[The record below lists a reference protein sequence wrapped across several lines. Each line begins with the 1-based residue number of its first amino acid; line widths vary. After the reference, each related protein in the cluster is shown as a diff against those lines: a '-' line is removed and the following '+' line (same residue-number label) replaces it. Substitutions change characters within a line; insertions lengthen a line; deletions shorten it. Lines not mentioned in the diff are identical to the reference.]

1 VAKRAL
7 AAQELEFN
15 MQIYMSL
22 TVGQE
27 VNGVNVM
34 VKVEKA
40 STNKAL
46 IEKFI
51 SGKQNPWTE
60 SHPLNGANLMFFM
73 ERHLQEIEVD
83 TNE

>member
-1 VAKRAL
+1 
-7 AAQELEFN
+7 
-15 MQIYMSL
+15 MQIYISL
-22 TVGQE
+22 AVGQE
-27 VNGVNVM
+27 VNGANVM

-40 STNKAL
+40 STNKSS

-60 SHPLNGANLMFFM
+60 SQQLNNTNVMFFM

-83 TNE
+83 TNEQ

>member
-1 VAKRAL
+1 VDL
-7 AAQELEFN
+7 AAQELEFD
-15 MQIYMSL
+15 MQIYISL
-22 TVGQE
+22 AVGQE
-27 VNGVNVM
+27 VNGANVM

-40 STNKAL
+40 STNKSS

-60 SHPLNGANLMFFM
+60 SQQLNNTNVMFFM

-83 TNE
+83 TNEQ

>member
-1 VAKRAL
+1 MKVDL
-7 AAQELEFN
+7 AAQELEFD
-15 MQIYMSL
+15 MQIYISL
-22 TVGQE
+22 AVGQE
-27 VNGVNVM
+27 VNGANVM

-40 STNKAL
+40 STNKSS

-60 SHPLNGANLMFFM
+60 SQQLNNTNVMFFM

-83 TNE
+83 TNEQ

>member
-1 VAKRAL
+1 VDL
-7 AAQELEFN
+7 AAQELEFD
-15 MQIYMSL
+15 MQIYISL
-22 TVGQE
+22 AVGQE
-27 VNGVNVM
+27 VNGANVM

-40 STNKAL
+40 STNKSS

-60 SHPLNGANLMFFM
+60 SQQFNNTNVMFFM

-83 TNE
+83 TNEQ